1 MPRAAGVGVSCASA
15 GLGGAGAVGAE
26 EAATAATPASP
37 AASATALTAVDR
49 QPAAE
54 HAEPARYP
62 DVDVV
67 VPTRDRPELLR
78 LTIDSVLAQD
88 YSGVVR
94 VVVVF
99 DQSEPDLTLVRADP
113 HRPVLVVSNGRRP
126 GLAGSRNS
134 GILAS
139 RGELVA
145 FCDDD
150 DVWLPGKLSAQV
162 TMMRSDPT
170 AAVVSCGIRI
180 DYDGTLVDRVLPTT
194 TVQLRDL
201 LRDRLT
207 ELHPSTFLMRRS
219 AVLEGF
225 GLVDEA
231 VPGSFGEDYEFLLRA
246 ARTGP
251 VRTVPEV
258 GVVVRWHKQ
267 SYFTSRWETM
277 AQGLSWLLER
287 YPEFASVRAGE
298 ARVAGQVAFATAA
311 HGDRR
316 GSLRWVRR
324 TVGRNPLE
332 PRAYL
337 ALAVASGV
345 VKPDSIVRRLHDRG
359 RGI

>member
-1 MPRAAGVGVSCASA
+1 MSA
-15 GLGGAGAVGAE
+15 QGTG
-26 EAATAATPASP
+26 TADQRTRPERE
-37 AASATALTAVDR
+37 TAPGTSRL
-49 QPAAE
+49 PE
-54 HAEPARYP
+54 
-62 DVDVV
+62 VDVV

-78 LTIDSVLAQD
+78 LTVDAILAQD
-88 YSGVVR
+88 YPGVVR
-94 VVVVF
+94 VIVVF

-113 HRPVLVVSNGRRP
+113 QRPVLVISNNRRP
-126 GLAGSRNS
+126 GLAGGRNS
-134 GILAS
+134 GILAA

-150 DVWLPGKLSAQV
+150 DVWLPGKVSAQV
-162 TMMRSDPT
+162 AMLQSDP
-170 AAVVSCGIRI
+170 AAAIVSCGIRI
-180 DYDGTLVDRVLPTT
+180 DYDGTLVDRVLPQTSVSLT
-194 TVQLRDL
+194 DL

-207 ELHPSTFLMRRS
+207 ELHPSTFLMRRA
-219 AVLEGF
+219 AVVDGF
-225 GLVDEA
+225 GLVDEE

-277 AQGLSWLLER
+277 AQGLSWLLDR
-287 YPEFASVRAGE
+287 YPEFASVPAGE
-298 ARVAGQVAFATAA
+298 ARIAGQVAFATAA
-311 HGDRR
+311 KGDRR

-324 TVGRNPLE
+324 TIRHNPLE

-337 ALAVASGV
+337 ALAVAGGV
-345 VKPDSIVRRLHDRG
+345 SPDAIVRRLHDRG